1 MSDVQTKA
9 PSARIGYTCILAS
22 ATCWGSSAV
31 LAGQIIRH
39 GIADAT
45 TISLT
50 RVMFSWMVMTV
61 ILLAAGRRFFRIIPM
76 DFFRFLFLGVIG
88 IAGANF
94 FLYYAIG
101 YMDAAVADVLQFLAP
116 TLVACY
122 MVARGRESLDRPRIV
137 ALVMSLA
144 GCALA
149 LGAFSKNWA
158 APPLAMGSALFS
170 AVCFASVLVY
180 GKTLSAR
187 YPVWTYL
194 YYGLFAA
201 TLFWAVARPQYVE
214 NVFTGSLERIAILV
228 GFGLVSILIP
238 YTLFF
243 QGLGRVAASKAGIVS
258 TFEPVVAA
266 LVGWIFL
273 SQQMHASQVVGVALV
288 LGSIVLVEL
297 SPSSSR

>member
-1 MSDVQTKA
+1 
-9 PSARIGYTCILAS
+9 
-22 ATCWGSSAV
+22 
-31 LAGQIIRH
+31 
-39 GIADAT
+39 
-45 TISLT
+45 
-50 RVMFSWMVMTV
+50 
-61 ILLAAGRRFFRIIPM
+61 M

-101 YMDAAVADVLQFLAP
+101 YMDAAVADLLQFLAP

-201 TLFWAVARPQYVE
+201 TLFWAVARPCSRVSTCRDSASRSWRTRTRNSRRTSFFPDEVTAQVVPTDRETRVRPAPRYAIWLV
-214 NVFTGSLERIAILV
+214 VATGS
-228 GFGLVSILIP
+228 
-238 YTLFF
+238 
-243 QGLGRVAASKAGIVS
+243 
-258 TFEPVVAA
+258 
-266 LVGWIFL
+266 
-273 SQQMHASQVVGVALV
+273 
-288 LGSIVLVEL
+288 
-297 SPSSSR
+297 